1 MHRRRIWQVGVLCA
15 GVALATAAFAQNRT
29 TAELVGTV
37 TDPSGAVLPRVHV
50 TVTNL
55 DTQTTLQVDTNQAGY
70 YDIPFLPPGAYAMSF
85 ELAGFQ
91 TLERKNIQLQLAQ
104 TARIDATL
112 QIGATSSA
120 ITVEAA
126 TPLVDSADS
135 QRGTNL
141 SNTMVGNLPLVGRD
155 PSSLAVLAPGTSTA
169 QSGVAA
175 NPDPGR
181 RNINGNRAFTIS
193 ATVNGGSVIL
203 PQSQNFG
210 PSILL
215 PPLADV
221 AEFEVIQ
228 DNYSAEYENGTS
240 VLNMITK
247 SGTNKFHGSA
257 FEFLENDKLDARNF
271 FAQSNPPLR
280 YNQFG
285 GTFGGPI
292 KRDKLFF
299 FFSYQ
304 NTLNPNSSIVLLTT
318 PTDAVRAGNFTGFA
332 TIKDPL
338 TGIAFPGNQIPASRF
353 DLVGK
358 AIQSYF
364 PEPNLPGVANNFYRA
379 NPNSPTTPYE
389 DGKVDYNLSPANQLT
404 GSFHVLF
411 FNDPWQSS
419 WGGDVCNGSER
430 CALQVTH
437 NQQWQLSDRWTL
449 GPTTINEFRA
459 NFIRQ
464 YYNTV
469 SPSANQD
476 FPQKLGLNN
485 VPPYYFPTISI
496 SGAIAAN
503 LAPGKIGGGTQNAFS
518 YGDNFT
524 WIKGRHTIKMGGELT
539 KEEYN
544 TLATWSS
551 GSFTFSGLFSGIG
564 YADLLLG
571 VPNSYSLTANPV
583 TFGARE
589 TVLGAFIQDDFHVL
603 PNLTLNLGV
612 RYTFVGG
619 FSEAHNRLANFDPS
633 LINPATNT
641 PGAIRFATSG
651 NPTLQADHPAVFAP
665 RIGLAWSVAKS
676 WVVRA
681 GYGVFLVPL
690 SVQRDFNA
698 SPPGYSIQQSLQTTD
713 LHTPIFQLSQG
724 PPPYQYPTFT
734 NLTPTILNGQAI
746 SYWPYHANQSY
757 VQQWQIGIQHQLGA
771 STMAEAS
778 YVANKGTNLL
788 FPRDLNQVPPILLG
802 PGNAQLSRPFTQY
815 QGITTYFDDAN
826 SNYQALQIQLNR
838 RLAHGV
844 TLLANYTFSK
854 SLDNSSYDLTTGSG
868 GEYQISTR
876 PDLNHA
882 LSQFDQTHRL
892 VLASVYQ
899 LPFGLGRQM
908 LNRGGLLNAVLGG
921 WQTSG
926 SFTANTGSP
935 FTVLQGGANTS
946 NSLAGSLFPNRLSN
960 GALLSGQQSISQW
973 FNTAAFASPALYT
986 FGNSGRDILRGPGFW
1001 DFDFA
1006 LMKDFQAPLHLGEEP
1021 RLEFR
1026 GDFFNLL
1033 NHPNFALPNAT
1044 TGSAAFGTITSA
1056 SPARTIQVGL
1066 QFMF

>member
-1 MHRRRIWQVGVLCA
+1 MLRKTICEITMF
-15 GVALATAAFAQNRT
+15 VALALAGNIFAQNRT

-37 TDPSGAVLPRVHV
+37 TDPSGAVLPHV
-50 TVTNL
+50 QITVTNE
-55 DTQTTLQVDTNQAGY
+55 DNQTVLRVETNQAGY
-70 YDIPFLPPGAYAMSF
+70 YDVPFLQPGAYSMTF
-85 ELAGFQ
+85 EVAGFKM
-91 TLERKNIQLQLAQ
+91 LVLKNIALQLAQ
-104 TARIDATL
+104 TARMDATL
-112 QIGATSSA
+112 ELGTTQST

-126 TPLVDSADS
+126 PPLVDSADS

-155 PSSLAVLAPGTSTA
+155 PSSLAVLAAGTSTA

-221 AEFEVIQ
+221 SEFEVIQ

-247 SGTNKFHGSA
+247 SGTNKYHGSL

-271 FAQSNPPLR
+271 FAQTNPPLR

-304 NTLNPNSSIVLLTT
+304 NTLNPNSSIVLLTV
-318 PTDAVRAGNFTGFA
+318 PTDAVRAGNFNGVA
-332 TIKDPL
+332 TVKDPL
-338 TGIAFPGNQIPASRF
+338 TGAAFPGDQIPTSRF
-353 DLVGK
+353 DGVGK
-358 AIQSYF
+358 AIQTYF
-364 PEPNLPGVANNFYRA
+364 PEPNRPGVANNFYRA
-379 NPNSPTTPYE
+379 NPNSPETPYE
-389 DGKVDYNLSPANQLT
+389 DGKVDYNISPANQLT

-411 FNDPWQSS
+411 FTDPWQSS
-419 WGGDVCNGSER
+419 WGGPVCNGSER
-430 CALQVTH
+430 CGTQVTH

-449 GPTTINEFRA
+449 GPTKINEFRA

-476 FPQKLGLNN
+476 YPQKLGLNN

-496 SGAIAAN
+496 TGAIATN

-518 YGDNFT
+518 FGDNFT

-551 GSFTFSGLFSGIG
+551 GAFTFSGLFSGVG
-564 YADLLLG
+564 YGDLLLG
-571 VPNSYSLTANPV
+571 LSNSYSLTANPV

-589 TVLGAFIQDDFHVL
+589 TVLGAFIQDDYHVL

-612 RYTFVGG
+612 RYGFEGG
-619 FSEAHNRLANFDPS
+619 FSETHNRLANFNPG
-633 LINPATNT
+633 LINPVTNT
-641 PGAIRFATSG
+641 PGAIQFATSG
-651 NPTLQADHPAVFAP
+651 NRTLQANHPAVFAP
-665 RIGLAWSVAKS
+665 RIGLAWSAAKN
-676 WVVRA
+676 WVVR
-681 GYGVFLVPL
+681 GSYGIFVVPL
-690 SVQRDFNA
+690 SVQRGFNS
-698 SPPGYSIQQSLQTTD
+698 SPPGYAIQQSLQTTD
-713 LHTPIFQLSQG
+713 LHTPIFQMAQG
-724 PPPYQYPTFT
+724 PPPYQYPTFS
-734 NLTPTILNGQAI
+734 NLTPSILNGQAI
-746 SYWPYHANQSY
+746 SYWPYNAHQSY
-757 VQQWQIGIQHQLGA
+757 VQQWQVSVQRQIGP
-771 STMAEAS
+771 SMVAEAS
-778 YVANKGTNLL
+778 YVANKGTSLL

-802 PGNAQLSRPFTQY
+802 PGNAQLNRPFPQY

-838 RLAHGV
+838 RLSHGI
-844 TLLANYTFSK
+844 TLLTNYTFSK

-882 LSQFDQTHRL
+882 LSQFDQTHRF
-892 VLASVYQ
+892 VLAAVYE
-899 LPFGLGRQM
+899 LPFGKGRQM
-908 LNRGGLLNAVLGG
+908 LNRGGLLNAAFGG
-921 WQTSG
+921 WQTSE

-946 NSLAGSLFPNRLSN
+946 NSLAASLFPNRLLN
-960 GALLSGQQSISQW
+960 GSLPSGQQSIGEW
-973 FNTAAFASPALYT
+973 FNTAAFAGPTTYT

-1001 DFDFA
+1001 DFDLA
-1006 LMKDFQAPLHLGEEP
+1006 LMKDFAIPLRLGEQP

-1026 GDFFNLL
+1026 GDFFNML
-1033 NHPNFALPNAT
+1033 NHPNFALPNGT

>member
-1 MHRRRIWQVGVLCA
+1 MLLSTLI
-15 GVALATAAFAQNRT
+15 ATAQNRT
-29 TAELVGTV
+29 TGELVGTV
-37 TDPSGAVLPRVHV
+37 TDPSGAVLPHVHV
-50 TVTNL
+50 TVTNV
-55 DTQTTLQVDTNQAGY
+55 DTHAILQVETNQAGV
-70 YDIPFLPPGAYAMSF
+70 YDVPFLPPGTYSLTF
-85 ELAGFQ
+85 ELAGFR
-91 TLERKNIQLQLAQ
+91 TLQRKGVELQLAQ
-104 TARIDATL
+104 TARIDAAL
-112 QIGATSSA
+112 ELGATTSA

-126 TPLVDSADS
+126 APLMDTDDS
-135 QRGTNL
+135 QRGTNI

-155 PSSLAVLAPGTSTA
+155 PSSLAVLAAGTSTA

-221 AEFEVIQ
+221 AEFEVVQ

-271 FAQSNPPLR
+271 FAQTNPPLR

-292 KRDKLFF
+292 KHDKLFF

-304 NTLNPNSSIVLLTT
+304 DTLNPSSSIVLLTT
-318 PTDAVRAGNFTGFA
+318 PTDAVRAGNFAGFA
-332 TIKDPL
+332 AIKDPL
-338 TGIAFPGNQIPASRF
+338 TGTPFPGNQIPANRF
-353 DLVGK
+353 DSVGE
-358 AIQSYF
+358 AIQKYF
-364 PEPNLPGVANNFYRA
+364 PEPNRSGVANNFYRA
-379 NPNSPTTPYE
+379 DPSAPVTPYE
-389 DGKVDYNLSPANQLT
+389 DGKIDYNISSANQLT

-411 FNDPWQSS
+411 FHNPWQSS

-430 CALQVTH
+430 CGPQVTH
-437 NQQWQLSDRWTL
+437 NQQWQISDRWSL
-449 GPTTINEFRA
+449 GPTAINEFRA

-464 YYNTV
+464 YYNTL

-496 SGAIAAN
+496 SGAIATN
-503 LAPGKIGGGTQNAFS
+503 LAPGKIGGGTQNGFS

-539 KEEYN
+539 KSQYN

-551 GSFTFSGLFSGIG
+551 GNFTFSGLFSGIG

-571 VPNSYSLTANPV
+571 LPNAYSLTANPI

-589 TVLGAFIQDDFHVL
+589 TVLGAFVQDDFRVL

-612 RYTFVGG
+612 RYSFVGG

-633 LINPATNT
+633 LTNPATNT
-641 PGAIRFATSG
+641 MGAIDFASPG
-651 NPTLQADHPAVFAP
+651 NRTLQANHPAVFAP
-665 RIGLAWSVAKS
+665 RVGFAWSAAKN
-676 WVVRA
+676 WVVRG

-698 SPPGYSIQQSLQTTD
+698 SPPGYSIQQSVQTTD

-734 NLTPTILNGQAI
+734 NLTPSILNGQAI
-746 SYWPYHANQSY
+746 SYWPYNAHQSY
-757 VQQWQIGIQHQLGA
+757 VQQWQIGVQRQLG
-771 STMAEAS
+771 TDTVAEAS
-778 YVANKGTNLL
+778 YVANKGTSLL

-802 PGNAQLSRPFTQY
+802 PGNAQLNRPFPQY
-815 QGITTYFDDAN
+815 QGITTYFSDAN
-826 SNYQALQIQLNR
+826 SNYQALQLQVNR
-838 RLAHGV
+838 RLSHGV

-882 LSQFDQTHRL
+882 LSQFDQTHRF
-892 VLASVYQ
+892 VVATVYE
-899 LPFGLGRQM
+899 LPFGKGRQW
-908 LNRGGLLNAVLGG
+908 LNRGGIANAVLGG
-921 WQTSG
+921 WQSSE

-960 GALLSGQQSISQW
+960 GSLPSGQQTLSAW
-973 FNTAAFASPALYT
+973 FNTSAFASPAAYT

-1001 DFDFA
+1001 DLDFA
-1006 LMKDFQAPLHLGEEP
+1006 LMKDFRIPLRGAEP
-1021 RLEFR
+1021 PSLEFR
-1026 GDFFNLL
+1026 GDFFNLF

-1066 QFMF
+1066 QLMF